1 MTHHWVEKQNT
12 QSSPTRKAI
21 EAKRPPSVATNA
33 PSTQALIQRTLV
45 DPRQLTKADAAQ
57 LQQTIG
63 NRAVGQLLSNAA
75 RAGTG
80 RAPALQT
87 KLQVGPVD
95 DKYEREA
102 DKVAD
107 SVMRSMANPTLQR
120 QAAEQTALLSRRFVQ
135 RRSRQEMAQ
144 SPGVGSKG
152 GAIGGEFES
161 TLQRARTGGQPVA
174 AGLRTHMERGL
185 GADFGD
191 VRVHTD
197 AQADQLSRAV
207 SARAFTTGRDIF
219 FRHGEYNP
227 GSSGGQ
233 RLVAHEL
240 THVVQQGAAPQN
252 IQRKDKKATAND
264 IPTLEQGLTPNSQ
277 TVGDDIPSQYKVTV
291 AVARVAPEY
300 IPMAKERMKSTI
312 RNKARA
318 KARSIP
324 LLKNFV
330 RKEKSSDAIKTKSA
344 KKAVEKVKQSQGAQD
359 ANATLQ
365 EIQDAIAN
373 SNSTGHS
380 WIKFSSLND
389 NGEAIKTYSFGFY
402 SSQAPARPTDVVQG
416 EVNNPDTNFE
426 ENQETRFLD
435 TRVSAAKY
443 AQGLA
448 RAVKLKANPPAYTT
462 IGYNCTKFVK
472 DVATAAGATFPSGA
486 GMMIPFSNAGQ
497 VRLFQKALAPNL
509 LFDKIGQSDEGYE
522 TSPEKEK
529 LGSGDF
535 KSDPMT
541 GQIIAMTQ
549 QQRQQ
554 RVERT
559 IKDNAESIGVID
571 KQEWLQMGVTSD
583 KLEDLD
589 GATIL
594 DLVASEVDIVA
605 LFETFELPVPQAAL
619 IAPGK
624 TGMIVTSFTAETLA
638 THRTQNVP
646 AGRQVRV
653 REIDDE
659 DIIFEVARE
668 GAYRKEFSE
677 FVKYV
682 NFGG

>member
-12 QSSPTRKAI
+12 QAAPTRNPTA
-21 EAKRPPSVATNA
+21 AKRPPSVTTNA
-33 PSTQALIQRTLV
+33 PSTQALIQRALA
-45 DPRQLTKADAAQ
+45 DPSQLTAADAAH
-57 LQQTIG
+57 LQRAIG
-63 NRAVGQLLSNAA
+63 NRALGQLLSNPSRS
-75 RAGTG
+75 RANS
-80 RAPALQT
+80 APAIQT
-87 KLQVGPVD
+87 KLQVGPAN
-95 DKYEREA
+95 DKYEQEA
-102 DKVAD
+102 DRVAD

-135 RRSRQEMAQ
+135 RRSNEEMAQ
-144 SPGVGSKG
+144 LPGAGPKG
-152 GAIGGEFES
+152 GAIAGEFES
-161 TLQRARTGGQPVA
+161 KLQRSRTGGQPVA
-174 AGLRTHMERGL
+174 VGLRTHMERGL

-197 AQADQLSRAV
+197 TQADQLSQAV

-219 FRHGEYNP
+219 FRQGEYNP
-227 GSSGGQ
+227 DSSNGQ

-252 IQRKDKKATAND
+252 LQRKDKKSTAND

-277 TVGDDIPSQYKVTV
+277 PVDNDIPSRYKVTV
-291 AVARVAPEY
+291 AVARVAPEF
-300 IPMAKERMKSTI
+300 IPMAKERMKSTL

-318 KARSIP
+318 KVRNIP
-324 LLKNFV
+324 LFKNFI
-330 RKEKSSDAIKTKSA
+330 RKEKSSDEIKTKSA
-344 KKAVEKVKQSQGAQD
+344 KRAVEKVKSSQGVQD
-359 ANATLQ
+359 TNATQQ

-380 WIKFSSLND
+380 WIKFSPLND
-389 NGEAIKTYSFGFY
+389 NGEVIKTYSFGFY
-402 SSQAPARPTDVVQG
+402 STQAPGRPTDVVQG

-426 ENQETRFLD
+426 NGTDTRFLD
-435 TRVSAAKY
+435 TSVSAAKY
-443 AQGLA
+443 AKGLDK
-448 RAVKLKANPPAYTT
+448 AVKLKANPPGYTT

-486 GMMIPFSNAGQ
+486 SMMIPFSNAGQ
-497 VRLFQKALAPNL
+497 VRLFHKALAPNL
-509 LFDKIGQSDEGYE
+509 LFDKIGKSDEGYD

-535 KSDPMT
+535 NTDQT

-554 RVERT
+554 RVEKT

-594 DLVASEVDIVA
+594 DLVAAEVDIVA

-624 TGMIVTSFTAETLA
+624 TGKIVTSFSAETLA

-646 AGRQVRV
+646 AGRQVRI

-659 DIIFEVARE
+659 DVVFEVARE
-668 GAYRKEFSE
+668 GAYRKKFSE

-682 NFGG
+682 DFSG